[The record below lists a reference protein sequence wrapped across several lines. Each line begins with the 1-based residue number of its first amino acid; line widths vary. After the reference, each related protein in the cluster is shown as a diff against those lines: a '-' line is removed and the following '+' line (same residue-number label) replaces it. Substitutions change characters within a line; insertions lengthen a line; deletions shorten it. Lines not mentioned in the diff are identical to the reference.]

1 MNLLNQV
8 YTDNTKRLK
17 IELIE
22 KERGLNLR
30 DNLTIKFGYSQAI
43 KTLQDWEN
51 YYNRERKL
59 DFWQQTV
66 AKQIKKPDREKK
78 YDHGTFLVGSPIDIK
93 FVSDDDE
100 TDIMLINKQKVDVLN
115 KEFKK
120 KLIDF
125 RVVADTKEIKD
136 KEKEKQPTNEYEIH
150 LKRFKTGSN
159 NSGQYWWAIYC

>member
-1 MNLLNQV
+1 MIN
-8 YTDNTKRLK
+8 
-17 IELIE
+17 
-22 KERGLNLR
+22 
-30 DNLTIKFGYSQAI
+30 
-43 KTLQDWEN
+43 
-51 YYNRERKL
+51 
-59 DFWQQTV
+59 
-66 AKQIKKPDREKK
+66 
-78 YDHGTFLVGSPIDIK
+78 GTFLVGSPIDIK